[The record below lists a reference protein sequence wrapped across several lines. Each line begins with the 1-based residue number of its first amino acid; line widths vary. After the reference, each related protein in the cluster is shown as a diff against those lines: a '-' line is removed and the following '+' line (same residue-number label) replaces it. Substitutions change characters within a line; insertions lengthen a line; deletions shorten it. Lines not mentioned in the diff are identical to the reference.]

1 MISCE
6 AYTEL
11 HEEIAL
17 SDVCDFSIDEL
28 LTFILRMII
37 KYSSPRH
44 LHKIIKIEDA
54 LEIAK
59 MWIKGQEYYIIQ
71 SMVELYDYRILRR
84 NKEQVMSLEEIVSI
98 CDSDFGYTASLI
110 INSICEI
117 LKSNDISD
125 ESDDDEGVL
134 ETIEELEKLSQRL
147 KYGLPEQTDIFVYEL
162 GFNDRYLAQEISK
175 QSVKKGVT
183 TNILIEVNIG
193 GELSKSG
200 VDLTNAEE
208 IIESVSSLDGIC
220 LQGLMAML
228 PKSEDT
234 PYLEKLC
241 LQMRELYDKMNKKGY
256 NFKHLSVGMS
266 ADYKIAIRCG
276 SNMIRLGSSLFGK
289 RDYQK

>member
-1 MISCE
+1 MLE
-6 AYTEL
+6 ENL
-11 HEEIAL
+11 KKVFEEIKNGNNLGEQITLVGATKTVPVEVINQAITL
-17 SDVCDFSIDEL
+17 GANIVGDNKVQEFNE
-28 LTFILRMII
+28 
-37 KYSSPRH
+37 KYPF
-44 LHKIIKIEDA
+44 
-54 LEIAK
+54 
-59 MWIKGQEYYIIQ
+59 IKGATYHFIGHLQT
-71 SMVELYDYRILRR
+71 
-84 NKEQVMSLEEIVSI
+84 NKVKYLIGKVALIHSVDSLH
-98 CDSDFGYTASLI
+98 
-110 INSICEI
+110 
-117 LKSNDISD
+117 
-125 ESDDDEGVL
+125 
-134 ETIEELEKLSQRL
+134 
-147 KYGLPEQTDIFVYEL
+147 
-162 GFNDRYLAQEISK
+162 LAQEISK

-234 PYLEKLC
+234 PCLEKLC

-256 NFKHLSVGMS
+256 NFKYLSVGMS

-289 RDYQK
+289 RDYQT